1 MIIFGSISVPSSI
14 SWSFG
19 MEPAVM
25 NFKKTQNT
33 EIAWETPTSEQASGL
48 KQAFVYILMAKE
60 PVGNPRSRT
69 WTEVTQVYRER
80 ERPVC
85 ILLVYRYTVYID
97 GETICVYHKDF
108 TFSKDMT

>member
-80 ERPVC
+80 ERERP
-85 ILLVYRYTVYID
+85 LSHNQDLYAFY
-97 GETICVYHKDF
+97 
-108 TFSKDMT
+108 